1 MFNKR
6 IFIIKKNTA
15 ERGVYFMLGRI
26 GMAEM
31 LIVPFTFIIP
41 AIILYFI
48 IKLAV
53 KQAIRELKKD
63 GTI

>member
-1 MFNKR
+1 MF
-6 IFIIKKNTA
+6 
-15 ERGVYFMLGRI
+15 GRI

-31 LIVPFTFIIP
+31 MIVPFTFILP

-53 KQAIRELKKD
+53 KHAIKELKRD
-63 GTI
+63 GKM

>member
-1 MFNKR
+1 MF
-6 IFIIKKNTA
+6 
-15 ERGVYFMLGRI
+15 GRI

-31 LIVPFTFIIP
+31 MIVPFTFIIP

-53 KQAIRELKKD
+53 KHAIRELRKD
-63 GTI
+63 GTL

>member
-1 MFNKR
+1 MF
-6 IFIIKKNTA
+6 
-15 ERGVYFMLGRI
+15 GRI

-31 LIVPFTFIIP
+31 MIVPFAFIP

-48 IKLAV
+48 VKLAV
-53 KQAIRELKKD
+53 KHAIRELKKD